1 MHGPET
7 RVSLIERLR
16 GPASEDAW
24 LEFTRL
30 YRPLIYRVARGR
42 GLQHADADDMT
53 QDVLSIVRRRVRDF
67 DPNADGAFRGWLFTI
82 TRNLCINF
90 LTRQH
95 GPQASGDTQ
104 VLHLLAQHPGAAPA
118 SELFELEYQRMMFRQ
133 AAAAVRSEF
142 TADTWEA
149 FWQTAVRQR
158 PLQEVADTLNKT
170 NGAIRVARCRVL
182 ARIQQY
188 IQHIEDV
195 ES

>member
-1 MHGPET
+1 MHGPDT

-16 GPASEDAW
+16 GSSAEEAW
-24 LEFTRL
+24 SEFTRL

-53 QDVLSIVRRRVRDF
+53 QDVLTIVRRRVRDF
-67 DPNADGAFRGWLFTI
+67 DPTEDGAFRGWLFTI

-95 GPQASGDTQ
+95 GPQATGDTQ
-104 VLHLLAQHPGAAPA
+104 MLHLLAQHPDASPT

-133 AAAAVRSEF
+133 AAAAVRDEF
-142 TADTWEA
+142 TTDTWDA
-149 FWQTAVRQR
+149 FWRTAVQQ
-158 PLQEVADTLNKT
+158 LSIQEVADALNKS
-170 NGAIRVARCRVL
+170 NGAVRVARCRVL

-188 IQHIEDV
+188 IQHLEDV